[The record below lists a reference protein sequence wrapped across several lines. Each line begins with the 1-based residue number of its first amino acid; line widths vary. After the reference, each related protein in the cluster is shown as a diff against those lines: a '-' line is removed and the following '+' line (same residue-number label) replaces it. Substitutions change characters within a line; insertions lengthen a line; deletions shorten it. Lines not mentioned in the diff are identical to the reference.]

1 MGKKLVVNH
10 DRSIEDAAP
19 GDGGH
24 ELKPAAAQREIDNSD
39 LKVLVRS
46 TPGLEYIKASP
57 FP

>member
-1 MGKKLVVNH
+1 MVNH